1 MLNIIDNQREHWR
14 QSFFSEERKKVKGIK
29 TSWYFSHNDEISFLY
44 IIAYLCSLV
53 SLVTAKTRIIGQM
66 IVSVGKHS
74 IIYFELSFLS
84 LFYKDDGRHNSK
96 EKKKIFIPKRLSFKS
111 VFSLSYSNFFS
122 VTPIMFVQNYSKL
135 VTGITYSNHYNK
147 GTFCSR
153 WIISQIFRCILS
165 CVF

>member
-84 LFYKDDGRHNSK
+84 LFYKDDGRHNPK
-96 EKKKIFIPKRLSFKS
+96 EKKKRFLYLKDCLLNQSLVFPTVIFSRLLLLCLFKTIQS
-111 VFSLSYSNFFS
+111 
-122 VTPIMFVQNYSKL
+122 
-135 VTGITYSNHYNK
+135 
-147 GTFCSR
+147 
-153 WIISQIFRCILS
+153 
-165 CVF
+165 